1 MVSLAPPGGEAEA
14 DQVTDAFEL
23 LLEQLA
29 VRAGELNRRGAAA
42 FQSGNH
48 REARQLADGVEA
60 ISQFQDKVKALQD
73 EWQQAGAQFPSNAA
87 PAASA
92 ETASE
97 IADDATR
104 RMEYLDIT
112 PAPTPRELD
121 EVIEEHRPDSPGMA
135 RLPRGVRT
143 PVKDYERPILEVLA
157 EMGGSGQSDEVL
169 RRVEEKMRHQ
179 LNQHDYETLGS
190 LPNEPRWRNTAQWC
204 RNDMVRQSGYLRAT
218 SPRGVWEISEQG
230 RAYLRQ
236 LQQQ

>member
-1 MVSLAPPGGEAEA
+1 MVSLMPPGGEAEA
-14 DQVTDAFEL
+14 DQITYAFEL

-48 REARQLADGVEA
+48 REARQLADSVEA

-73 EWQQAGAQFPSNAA
+73 EWQRVRAQLPANAA
-87 PAASA
+87 PPASPESA
-92 ETASE
+92 PA
-97 IADDATR
+97 IADDSTR
-104 RMEYLDIT
+104 RIEYLDTT
-112 PAPTPRELD
+112 PATTELD
-121 EVIEEHRPDSPGMA
+121 EVIEEPRPDSPGMT

-143 PVKDYERPILEVLA
+143 PVKDYERPILEVLV

-169 RRVEEKMRHQ
+169 RRVEEKMRHR
-179 LNQHDYETLGS
+179 LNQHDYEILGS

-218 SPRGVWEISEQG
+218 SPRGVWEISERG
-230 RAYLRQ
+230 REYLRQ
-236 LQQQ
+236 TG